1 MVFNSLDAANVRK
14 IAEIQLEQLRK
25 RMTAQQIG
33 LDVTEP
39 ALDEIAKVGFDPQF
53 GARPLRRAIQDRI
66 ENGIAR
72 LLLEGKAAPGDTVKV
87 GTAGEDFTFDVEKAK
102 AEQSA

>member
-1 MVFNSLDAANVRK
+1 MTIYDNIAFAPRTFGVRK
-14 IAEIQLEQLRK
+14 KA
-25 RMTAQQIG
+25 
-33 LDVTEP
+33 

-87 GTAGEDFTFDVEKAK
+87 GTAGEDFTFDVEKPK

>member
-1 MVFNSLDAANVRK
+1 M
-14 IAEIQLEQLRK
+14 
-25 RMTAQQIG
+25 
-33 LDVTEP
+33 
-39 ALDEIAKVGFDPQF
+39 
-53 GARPLRRAIQDRI
+53 RRAIQDRI